1 MKTDRASLRPVL
13 KVGGLILA
21 LLVAPALFDPVR
33 AQPGKPNILFILA
46 DDLGYADVGFTG
58 GKEIK
63 TPTLDALASAGARL
77 EQFYA
82 QPVCSP
88 TRAALMT
95 GRYPM
100 RHGLQV
106 GVVRP
111 WAQYG
116 LPLDERT
123 LPQALNEAGYVTA
136 LLGKWHLGH
145 FDRAYLP
152 TSRGFDRQYG
162 HYNGAI
168 DYFTHVRDG
177 GFDWHRDDR
186 ASYDEGYST
195 HLIAQEAVRFIRE
208 FGGRRPFFLDISFNA
223 VHAPLQV
230 PDSYKQPY
238 AHLKEPRRTYAGM
251 LAAMD
256 EAVGQIVAALDE
268 KGLREN
274 TLVVFSSDNGG
285 PQPGQVTDNGRLRAG
300 KATLYEGG
308 VRVAAFTTWNG
319 RIRPGT
325 VVNQPLHMV
334 DWYPTLLKLAGARLT
349 QKLPIDGRNAWPT
362 ITAGKPSPHEE
373 ILINA
378 TPQTG
383 AIRMGDWKLVVNGG
397 YNEAPDVEA
406 GRNRAAEAA
415 VELFNLSDD
424 PYEENNLAEKH
435 PAKVKALRARYDAL
449 AAQAVPPKIRSRS
462 PDFKVPKVWGDE
474 IPVFVRRPH
483 AAAQAGGL
491 APLLA
496 APGL

>member
-1 MKTDRASLRPVL
+1 
-13 KVGGLILA
+13 LA
-21 LLVAPALFDPVR
+21 RRTFLAFLVASAIFVQPR
-33 AQPGKPNILFILA
+33 AQQGRPNIVFIVA

-58 GKEIK
+58 GTEIR
-63 TPTLDALASAGARL
+63 TPSLDALAAAGARL
-77 EQFYA
+77 DQFYA

-123 LPQALNEAGYVTA
+123 LPQALKDAGYVTA
-136 LLGKWHLGH
+136 LAGKWHLGH

-152 TSRGFDRQYG
+152 TARGFDRQYG

-177 GFDWHRDDR
+177 GFDWHRNDR
-186 ASYDEGYST
+186 VSRDEGYST

-208 FGGRRPFFLDISFNA
+208 VGGRTPFFLDVSFNA

-230 PDSYKQPY
+230 PDRYKETY

-251 LAAMD
+251 VAAMD
-256 EAVGQIVAALDE
+256 EAVGQIAAALDE

-274 TLVVFSSDNGG
+274 TLIVFSSDNGG
-285 PQPGQVTDNGRLRAG
+285 PQPGTVTDNGRLRAG

-308 VRVAAFTTWNG
+308 VRVAAFASWTG

-325 VVNQPLHMV
+325 VVGQPLHMV
-334 DWYPTLLKLAGARLT
+334 DWYPTLLTLAGVRLAQT
-349 QKLPIDGRNAWPT
+349 LPLDGRDAWPT
-362 ITAGKPSPHEE
+362 IALGKPFPRGE

-378 TPQTG
+378 SPGAG
-383 AIRMGDWKLVVNGG
+383 AIRVGDWKLVLNGG
-397 YNEAPDVEA
+397 YNEVPDIERGGKRA
-406 GRNRAAEAA
+406 GNPT
-415 VELFNLSDD
+415 VELFNLADD
-424 PYEENNLAEKH
+424 PYEQKNVADANPERL
-435 PAKVKALRARYDAL
+435 KVLRARYDAL
-449 AAQAVPPKIRSRS
+449 ASQAVAPKIRLR
-462 PDFKVPKVWGDE
+462 PADFAVPSVWGE
-474 IPVFVRRPH
+474 PVRGKGRRPS
-483 AAAQAGGL
+483 
-491 APLLA
+491 
-496 APGL
+496 

>member
-1 MKTDRASLRPVL
+1 MMKTVRARWPPTLM
-13 KVGGLILA
+13 VGGLLLA
-21 LLVAPALFDPVR
+21 LLITPAVLHPAR
-33 AQPGKPNILFILA
+33 AQQAKPNIVFIMA
-46 DDLGYADVGFTG
+46 DDLGYADVGFNG

-63 TPTLDALASAGARL
+63 TPTLDGLAAAGARL

-123 LPQALNEAGYVTA
+123 LPQALKEAGYVTA

-152 TSRGFDRQYG
+152 TARGFDRQYG

-186 ASYDEGYST
+186 AAHDEGYST
-195 HLIAQEAVRFIRE
+195 HLIAKDAVRFIRE
-208 FGGRRPFFLDISFNA
+208 VGGRTPFFLDVSFNA

-238 AHLKEPRRTYAGM
+238 SHLKEPRRTYAGM

-268 KGLREN
+268 KGLRDN
-274 TLVVFSSDNGG
+274 TLIVFSSDNGG
-285 PQPGQVTDNGRLRAG
+285 PQPGVVTDNGRLRAG
-300 KATLYEGG
+300 KTTLYEGG
-308 VRVAAFTTWNG
+308 VRVAAFTAWKG
-319 RIRPGT
+319 RVRPGT
-325 VVNQPLHMV
+325 VVSQPLHMV
-334 DWYPTLLKLAGARLT
+334 DWYPTLLKLAGVGLT
-349 QKLPIDGRNAWPT
+349 QKLPIDGRDAWPT
-362 ITAGKPSPHEE
+362 IAAGKPSPHAE

-378 TPQTG
+378 APRSG
-383 AIRMGDWKLVVNGG
+383 AIRVGDWKLVLNGS
-397 YNEAPDVEA
+397 YNEVPDIET
-406 GRNRAAEAA
+406 GRKSAEDVR
-415 VELFNLSDD
+415 VELFSLADD
-424 PYEENNLAEKH
+424 PYEQSNLADKH
-435 PAKVKALRARYDAL
+435 PDRLKALRARYDAL
-449 AAQAVPPKIRSRS
+449 AAQAVAPKIRAR
-462 PDFKVPKVWGDE
+462 PADFQVPKVWGE
-474 IPVFVRRPH
+474 R
-483 AAAQAGGL
+483 
-491 APLLA
+491 
-496 APGL
+496 